1 MGLHKV
7 RHDWVTFTFTLRP
20 YGWHFKG
27 KDRDSCHRVI
37 FPFCLNVASTG
48 QHVRP
53 LARSRG
59 TEEYTTCWWY
69 NSGQRMKT
77 ELHKVKLIMFPLI
90 VNIKFTEKNPYALH
104 LCWYAQSQR
113 GREIW
118 ISQIIHQYIE
128 IQVCSASWKD
138 KIIFCHILKK
148 RFPAQLWLNK
158 LLLFFCYLFLFKR
171 ICFPITK
178 IR

>member
-27 KDRDSCHRVI
+27 KDRDSCHRLI

-90 VNIKFTEKNPYALH
+90 VNIKFTETEMKATQCELP
-104 LCWYAQSQR
+104 W
-113 GREIW
+113 E
-118 ISQIIHQYIE
+118 
-128 IQVCSASWKD
+128 
-138 KIIFCHILKK
+138 K
-148 RFPAQLWLNK
+148 RQFFPLNK
-158 LLLFFCYLFLFKR
+158 EHNVNMKSTVDTAKDNTVYQQKSGRVIINTLSIFHRK
-171 ICFPITK
+171 
-178 IR
+178 